1 MVRALVLKCLDADA
15 HIIHFF
21 QIAKHYAEGVQDHWQ
36 NTEVEVEGNSD
47 LVSKPHDQEGISPN
61 PTSSNQKRKWIKVV
75 LAWKHGVWSGD
86 VLHSHVRDGET
97 ILKSS
102 LPVSGPGDGLA
113 VVQVDA

>member
-1 MVRALVLKCLDADA
+1 M
-15 HIIHFF
+15 
-21 QIAKHYAEGVQDHWQ
+21 
-36 NTEVEVEGNSD
+36 EVEGNSD
-47 LVSKPHDQEGISPN
+47 LISKPHDQEGISPN

-113 VVQVDA
+113 VVKVDA